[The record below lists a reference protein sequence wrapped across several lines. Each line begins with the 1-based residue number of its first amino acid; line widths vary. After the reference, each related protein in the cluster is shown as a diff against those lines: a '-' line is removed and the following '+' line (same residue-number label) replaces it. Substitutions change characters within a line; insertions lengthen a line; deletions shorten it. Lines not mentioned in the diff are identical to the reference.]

1 MIVKKATEDWEFE
14 QIFKLNYSTF
24 VEEIPQHP
32 ANEEK
37 KLKDKFHEVNEYII
51 AVNHNE
57 VLGMICINDKRPFS
71 LDKKLENIEKYLP
84 EAKKIVEIRLLS
96 VKKEARGSL
105 IFFNLF
111 NHIRSVCFEKGYD
124 LAIISGTV
132 LQERLYKKIGFIP
145 FAHKV
150 GTDKALYQPMYLTWE
165 ALDEYLTK
173 IEDQI
178 ELS

>member
-1 MIVKKATEDWEFE
+1 MIVKNATEEWEFE

-32 ANEEK
+32 TNEEK
-37 KLKDKFHEVNEYII
+37 KLKDKFHEVSEYVI
-51 AVNHNE
+51 AINQNE

-71 LDKKLENIEKYLP
+71 LDKKIDNLEQYLP
-84 EAKKIVEIRLLS
+84 EAKSICEIRLLS
-96 VKKEARGSL
+96 VKREARGGL

-111 NHIRSVCFEKGYD
+111 NHMRNLCYEKGYD

-132 LQERLYKKIGFIP
+132 LQERLYRKIGFIP

-150 GTDKALYQPMYLTWE
+150 GTSEALYQPMYLTWE
-165 ALDEYLTK
+165 ALDEYLNK